1 MSDLMQAPPEND
13 LTSLEEGSGRSTR
26 LIALVAIAGGVV
38 VLGLAAFFL
47 FFSGGGE
54 EDLGGLVT
62 APPASGQD
70 AGGGNGKGDGSGGKQ
85 DDIPPVYEDVVGR
98 DPFKALSA
106 ETVVVPPEPK
116 PTETTDPADSD
127 TGNPP
132 ALEPD
137 YYQATLEAIEGNTA
151 TVVVNGV
158 AYQVK
163 EGDRFPD
170 TTKGPFQLV
179 RIADNDKS
187 VFLKW
192 GSESFELTFKNG
204 FVGDL
209 T

>member
-13 LTSLEEGSGRSTR
+13 LTSLDEGSGRSTR
-26 LIALVAIAGGVV
+26 LIAIVGVAGGVV

-54 EDLGGLVT
+54 EDLGGVVT

-70 AGGGNGKGDGSGGKQ
+70 ADGGNGKGNGSGAGQ
-85 DDIPPVYEDVVGR
+85 DEIPPVYEDVVGR
-98 DPFKALSA
+98 DPFKVLPA
-106 ETVVVPPEPK
+106 EAVVVAPEPK
-116 PTETTDPADSD
+116 PTEPADTAD
-127 TGNPP
+127 DGGAPP

-137 YYQATLEAIEGNTA
+137 YYQATLEGIEGSTA